1 LSTVLEQQEFG
12 GVINALI
19 IGDRSLISTKHWAL
33 FQATNTTHLSVIS
46 GLHIGL
52 TLAIIKAR
60 PVGIENPAINVYK
73 NADPSP
79 KNAATIGAGIIRLK
93 RKE

>member
-33 FQATNTTHLSVIS
+33 FQATNTTHFIPSVVS
-46 GLHIGL
+46 F
-52 TLAIIKAR
+52 R
-60 PVGIENPAINVYK
+60 EQPAVLCN
-73 NADPSP
+73 
-79 KNAATIGAGIIRLK
+79 LL
-93 RKE
+93 